1 MRCTCVCVPWC
12 SAGTIIRGPVS
23 ATFVG
28 TNHFGVVAYDEE
40 LLTSELVH
48 HVGQMIGVIVAKT
61 RRYAHGGAGSGYVP
75 LASQLC
81 VPRVWFVSS

>member
-1 MRCTCVCVPWC
+1 MRCFVCACLGP
-12 SAGTIIRGPVS
+12 AGTIIRGPVS

-61 RRYAHGGAGSGYVP
+61 RRYAARRCWFGLRA
-75 LASQLC
+75 
-81 VPRVWFVSS
+81 PRITAWFVSS